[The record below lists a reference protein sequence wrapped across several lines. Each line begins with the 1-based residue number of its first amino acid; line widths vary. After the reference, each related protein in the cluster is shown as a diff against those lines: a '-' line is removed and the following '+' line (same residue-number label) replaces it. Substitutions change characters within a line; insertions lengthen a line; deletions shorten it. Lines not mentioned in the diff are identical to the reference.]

1 MSTYVIGDVHGC
13 FNELRRLLEKINFKK
28 DEDKIIFIGDLVNRG
43 TQSLEVLDF
52 CLQNRSSVTTVLGN
66 HDLFL
71 LKLMINNSSSK
82 HLKSICLHK
91 NKKEYFDW
99 LIKRPLIIK
108 KKIGPKNFYI
118 SHAGIPHVWSMNQA
132 IKISKNVLQLI
143 RKEPKKFFNLM
154 WGNHPKQW
162 MQGLEKD
169 DELRLV
175 INYLTRMRF
184 INKDG
189 KLDLISNGI
198 YSKSGLDPWFKYI
211 NLKENQVLIFG
222 HWAALN
228 GKTNLKNIIGL
239 DTGCVWGRKLTAI
252 RLNDEKIFQ
261 ISK

>member
-1 MSTYVIGDVHGC
+1 
-13 FNELRRLLEKINFKK
+13 
-28 DEDKIIFIGDLVNRG
+28 
-43 TQSLEVLDF
+43 
-52 CLQNRSSVTTVLGN
+52 
-66 HDLFL
+66 
-71 LKLMINNSSSK
+71 
-82 HLKSICLHK
+82 
-91 NKKEYFDW
+91 
-99 LIKRPLIIK
+99 
-108 KKIGPKNFYI
+108 
-118 SHAGIPHVWSMNQA
+118 
-132 IKISKNVLQLI
+132 
-143 RKEPKKFFNLM
+143 M